1 MMSTSSPL
9 KSQDRASPT
18 SKSYDPISVGP
29 TLVFRTPLNDHWR
42 HLSWHPEHGVFLVS
56 SNFNFTLILFALSSW
71 LHIKTEIHDMI
82 YLQIF
87 FISSF
92 LLLFIIFFSF
102 TPKQVNSL
110 FHSLTPSGTLYI
122 LNPISLAP
130 VHLPMDIVKPLFFFT
145 FYFKVI
151 FFFLQGLFSKFA
163 YVCLLIGYAKTL
175 SSAVWLFP
183 NHQWFSTSPLIS
195 SLQVLRKK

>member
-1 MMSTSSPL
+1 MTR
-9 KSQDRASPT
+9 SQR
-18 SKSYDPISVGP
+18 GP
-29 TLVFRTPLNDHWR
+29 TLVFSTLKWPLR
-42 HLSWHPEHGVFLVS
+42 HLMASWAWCFSG
-56 SNFNFTLILFALSSW
+56 LFQLQLHLFSLALSSW

-87 FISSF
+87 LSQAFSFCSLYSSPLPQNKWILYSIP
-92 LLLFIIFFSF
+92 LLPRHLVHIKSYFTSSCPSAYGYCRFII
-102 TPKQVNSL
+102 
-110 FHSLTPSGTLYI
+110 
-122 LNPISLAP
+122 
-130 VHLPMDIVKPLFFFT
+130 FFT

-183 NHQWFSTSPLIS
+183 NHHWFSTSPLIS